1 MRLQAK
7 IMTFALAIS
16 ALVLP
21 CAIYS
26 KDDAGEKKAKK
37 IATAKAKAES
47 NKGYKEIH
55 TEELKKLLDS
65 KQPVM
70 LIDARKT
77 ITVGTLPGAKHLVY
91 DASEQTIKRTLD
103 SASKDAT
110 IVVYCARTE
119 CPLSKYLA
127 ENLVKA
133 GYTNV
138 YKYPEGIEEWM
149 KTYPIDKVK

>member
-1 MRLQAK
+1 MRLQSA
-7 IMTFALAIS
+7 IMTFALAVS
-16 ALVLP
+16 ALALP

-26 KDDAGEKKAKK
+26 KDEADDKKVKK
-37 IATAKAKAES
+37 MATAKAKADS

-65 KQPVM
+65 DQPIV
-70 LIDARKT
+70 LLDARKK
-77 ITVGTLPGAKHLVY
+77 ITVGTLPGAKHLAY
-91 DASEQTIKRTLD
+91 DASEQTVKRILGSSD
-103 SASKDAT
+103 KGAM

-149 KTYPIDKVK
+149 KTYPIDKVN